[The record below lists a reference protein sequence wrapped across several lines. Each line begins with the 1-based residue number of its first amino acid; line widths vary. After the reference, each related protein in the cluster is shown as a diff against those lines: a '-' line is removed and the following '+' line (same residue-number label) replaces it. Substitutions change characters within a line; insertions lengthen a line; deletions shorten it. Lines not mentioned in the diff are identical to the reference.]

1 MSRQKPANASS
12 LRLASSIVVCF
23 ILTGCVSVP
32 GIVPEPEDG
41 PGEPVNTAS
50 IKDATPRVEP
60 ITKIGN
66 KSPYTVFGKTYF
78 VLPSSKDYREQG
90 VASWYGKKFHG
101 RKTSNGEVYDMYAMT
116 AAHKTLP
123 IPSYV
128 RVTHTGNQRSII
140 VRINDRGPF
149 HGPRIIDLSYVAAL
163 KLGFADN
170 GTAEVLVEAID
181 PSGSLDRPEPE
192 AVPPA
197 VAKTQAVA
205 ESNSDT
211 GPTLPP
217 LNQGRYLQVG
227 AFDQLEQAQALQKKI
242 RSHTSHP
249 ILVQQ
254 RDLLYKVWIGP
265 ISDQLELRLIKQVLK
280 QSVNISGFMV
290 NH

>member
-1 MSRQKPANASS
+1 MLRRKPANHSIS
-12 LRLASSIVVCF
+12 LLATSLLSCLV
-23 ILTGCVSVP
+23 LAGCAAVP
-32 GIVPEPEDG
+32 MIMPEPQDG
-41 PGEPVNTAS
+41 PGAPVDTAS
-50 IKDATPRVEP
+50 INNAIPKVEP
-60 ITKIGN
+60 ITKVGN

-78 VLPSSKDYREQG
+78 VLPSSKDYREEG

-123 IPSYV
+123 IPTYV
-128 RVTHTGNQRSII
+128 RVTHTGNKRSII

-170 GTAEVLVEAID
+170 GTAEVLVETID
-181 PSGSLDRPEPE
+181 LSGSLDRPK
-192 AVPPA
+192 PPAESKA
-197 VAKTQAVA
+197 VAKTDGQP
-205 ESNSDT
+205 ET
-211 GPTLPP
+211 GPTIPP

-227 AFDQLEQAQALQKKI
+227 AFDKLQQAQVLQKKI
-242 RSHTSHP
+242 RGYTSHP

-280 QSVNISGFMV
+280 QSANISGFMV
-290 NH
+290 DH

>member
-1 MSRQKPANASS
+1 M
-12 LRLASSIVVCF
+12 LA
-23 ILTGCVSVP
+23 GCAAVP
-32 GIVPEPEDG
+32 IITPEPQDG
-41 PGEPVNTAS
+41 PGARVDTSS
-50 IKDATPRVEP
+50 IKDAIPKVEP

-78 VLPSSKDYREQG
+78 VLPSNKDYRQQG

-101 RKTSNGEVYDMYAMT
+101 RKTSNGEIYDMYAMT

-128 RVTHTGNQRSII
+128 RVTHTGNKRSVI

-170 GTAEVLVEAID
+170 GTAEVLVETID
-181 PSGSLDRPEPE
+181 PSGSLHRPEP
-192 AVPPA
+192 
-197 VAKTQAVA
+197 VA
-205 ESNSDT
+205 EPKVVASAGAQPET
-211 GPTLPP
+211 GPIISP

-227 AFDQLEQAQALQKKI
+227 AFDQLAQAQVLQKKI
-242 RSHTSHP
+242 RGYTSHP

-265 ISDQLELRLIKQVLK
+265 ISDQLELQSIKRILK
-280 QSVNISGFMV
+280 QSINISGFMV
-290 NH
+290 DH

>member
-1 MSRQKPANASS
+1 MSRQKPANFSIQ
-12 LRLASSIVVCF
+12 LLASSIIVCL
-23 ILTGCVSVP
+23 ILTGCTAVP
-32 GIVPEPEDG
+32 GIVPEPKDG
-41 PGEPVNTAS
+41 PGAPINTES

-78 VLPSSKDYREQG
+78 VLPSSKDYREEG

-128 RVTHTGNQRSII
+128 RVTHAGNQRSII

-197 VAKTQAVA
+197 VAKTQVVP
-205 ESNSDT
+205 ESNPDT
-211 GPTLPP
+211 GPTIPP

-242 RSHTSHP
+242 RGHTSHP

-290 NH
+290 DH

>member
-1 MSRQKPANASS
+1 MPQHKPANNLTS
-12 LRLASSIVVCF
+12 LLAISLVACLA
-23 ILTGCVSVP
+23 LTGCAAVP
-32 GIVPEPEDG
+32 LIAPEPQDG
-41 PGEPVNTAS
+41 PGVPVDTSN
-50 IKDATPRVEP
+50 IKDPVPKAEP
-60 ITKIGN
+60 ITKAGN

-78 VLPSSKDYREQG
+78 VLPSNKDYREQG

-123 IPSYV
+123 IPTYV
-128 RVTHTGNQRSII
+128 RVTHRGNKRSII

-163 KLGFADN
+163 KLGFADT
-170 GTAEVLVEAID
+170 GTAEVLVETID
-181 PSGSLDRPEPE
+181 LSGSLDRPEPPAE
-192 AVPPA
+192 PKAV
-197 VAKTQAVA
+197 TQTAA
-205 ESNSDT
+205 QTET
-211 GPTLPP
+211 GSTTPP

-227 AFDQLEQAQALQKKI
+227 AFDQLQQAQILQKKI
-242 RSHTSHP
+242 RGYTSHP

-265 ISDQLELRLIKQVLK
+265 ISDQLELQLIKQVLK
-280 QSVNISGFMV
+280 QSANVTGFMV